1 MKLYYYTIMYRRIVR
16 VYGIVKRDLL
26 TFDIPCCVVR
36 RGRFDSNNRI

>member
-1 MKLYYYTIMYRRIVR
+1 MKLYYYIIMYRLIVR

-36 RGRFDSNNRI
+36 RDHFNSNNRI